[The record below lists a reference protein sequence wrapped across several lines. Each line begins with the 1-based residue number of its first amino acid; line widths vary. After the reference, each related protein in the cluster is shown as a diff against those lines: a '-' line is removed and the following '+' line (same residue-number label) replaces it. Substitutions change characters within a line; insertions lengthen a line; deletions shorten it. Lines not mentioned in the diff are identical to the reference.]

1 MCVWFFTVLCFLLFM
16 VIHIKC
22 NYTLTATW
30 VYQPSKTVPR
40 PLDLDHLSLPDRLY
54 HQVPQVSHHL
64 PTKRTCKFTYFL
76 FAGYILKNL
85 KCNWK
90 KFLHELFV
98 ISRYASPENNCSV
111 KLGFTW
117 SNSPWTSF
125 KVQFP
130 QVISHILYI
139 DTSESYD
146 LFIFNLW
153 QFLDRVEGEEMEIL
167 LFQLNNIHAL
177 LVW

>member
-1 MCVWFFTVLCFLLFM
+1 MPLQKTIAVWS
-16 VIHIKC
+16 
-22 NYTLTATW
+22 W
-30 VYQPSKTVPR
+30 
-40 PLDLDHLSLPDRLY
+40 DLPDQI
-54 HQVPQVSHHL
+54 HNEQVS
-64 PTKRTCKFTYFL
+64 R
-76 FAGYILKNL
+76 
-85 KCNWK
+85 
-90 KFLHELFV
+90 
-98 ISRYASPENNCSV
+98 S
-111 KLGFTW
+111 
-117 SNSPWTSF
+117 SF
-125 KVQFP
+125 QFP